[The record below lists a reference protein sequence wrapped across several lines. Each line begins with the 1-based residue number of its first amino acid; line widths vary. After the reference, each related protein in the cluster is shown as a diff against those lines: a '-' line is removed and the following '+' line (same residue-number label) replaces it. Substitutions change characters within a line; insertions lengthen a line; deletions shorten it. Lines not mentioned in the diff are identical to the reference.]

1 MCWSKCQ
8 HLKQIILGN
17 NNIYEIIIITM
28 INIQD
33 KSKCCGCC
41 ACVDVCAHQAISL
54 KTDIEG
60 FWYPVVDETKC
71 VDCGL
76 CNKVCPELNITDLK
90 KNDYPQPAHT
100 IAAINKKMSAR
111 WDSTSGGAFSAL
123 ADAMYEEG
131 GYVSG
136 AIYNEDFSVR
146 NFISNNPEDLKKLR
160 SSKYLQSKAEGIYKE
175 IRDLLRKGEKVLAC
189 GTPCQMAALRSFL
202 RKDYENL
209 IIVDFICRGVNSPK
223 VYRKYLD
230 SLERKFGGK
239 VVYVKAKNKELG
251 WRNLTRKVV
260 FDNGK
265 SYYGVHMQ
273 DDFRRGYH
281 TNVYCRPSCYSCQY
295 KGFPRMADITIADYW
310 GIEKVDPNMDN
321 NIGTSMILLN
331 SNKGIAYFE
340 KVKDKLEWE
349 ETKFESILSGNIAL
363 RKPIEP
369 AKIDRKAFFE
379 DLDRGTFEEVTAKY
393 FPLKQE
399 KQTFKGK
406 VKAALKVAYY
416 LYRRFGFSYRAWSNF
431 VKINFRKNT
440 ISNIKTEHVIY
451 TMPSAV
457 FDIHPSAKIEIKA
470 PFLFGNNP
478 VKGMKMPTCL
488 RMEANTKLEIHNGP
502 LTRYGTGPYNLRYGA
517 YIEIVNGG
525 KLTIGQGACNVGLTI
540 MCAKEVTIGNGVR
553 IGRNVSIRDWNGS
566 HVIINEHYRNHAPVH
581 IGDRVWLCTGCTIM
595 PGVTIGEG
603 AVVAANSTVTKDV
616 PPYSLVGGS
625 PAKVLKEKIEWY

>member
-1 MCWSKCQ
+1 MI
-8 HLKQIILGN
+8 QI
-17 NNIYEIIIITM
+17 T
-28 INIQD
+28 D
-33 KSKCCGCC
+33 KSKCCGCN
-41 ACVDVCAHQAISL
+41 ACGDVCPKDAITF

-60 FWYPVVDETKC
+60 FWYPEVNMERC
-71 VDCGL
+71 IDCGL
-76 CNKVCPELNITDLK
+76 CEKVCPELHINELK
-90 KNDYPQPAHT
+90 KNDYEQPVT
-100 IAAINKKMSAR
+100 IAAINKNMKER

-123 ADAMYEEG
+123 ADAMYAQG

-136 AIYNEDFSVR
+136 AVYNEDFSVS
-146 NFISNNPEDLKKLR
+146 NFISDNPADLAKLR
-160 SSKYLQSKAEGIYKE
+160 SSKYLQSNAEGLYKR

-202 RKDYENL
+202 HKDYDNL

-265 SYYGVHMQ
+265 VYYGVRMD

-281 TNVYCRPSCYSCQY
+281 TNVFCRPSCYVCQY

-310 GIEKVDPNMDN
+310 GIEKVDKNLDN

-331 SNKGIAYFE
+331 SKKGEAYFDL
-340 KVKDKLEWE
+340 VKDKLEWE
-349 ETKFESILSGNIAL
+349 YTKFESILPGNIAL

-369 AKIDRKAFFE
+369 AKINRKQFFE
-379 DLDRGTFEEVTAKY
+379 DLDKGTFDDIVRKY
-393 FPLKQE
+393 FPLK
-399 KQTFKGK
+399 KGK
-406 VKAALKVAYY
+406 DVSFRGKIKQLIKPYYSLYKSFGLSLKA
-416 LYRRFGFSYRAWSNF
+416 YRNF
-431 VKINFRKNT
+431 IWLHNRKNT
-440 ISNIKTEHVIY
+440 ECSWKSGHVIY

-457 FDIHPSAKIEIKA
+457 FDIHPTAKIIIKA
-470 PFLFGNNP
+470 PLLYGNNP
-478 VKGMKMPTCL
+478 VKGMRMPTCL
-488 RMEANTKLEIHNGP
+488 RMEANTTFELHDGP
-502 LTRYGTGPYNLRYGA
+502 LTRYGKGAYNLRYGA

-525 KLTIGQGACNVGLTI
+525 KLSIGQGAANVGLTI

-566 HVIINEHYRNHAPVH
+566 HVIINDHYRNHAPVH
-581 IGDRVWLCTGCTIM
+581 IEDHVWLCTGCTIM
-595 PGVTIGEG
+595 PGVTVGEG
-603 AVVAANSTVTKDV
+603 SVVAANATVTKDV
-616 PPYSLVGGS
+616 PPHSLVGGS
-625 PAKVLKEKIEWY
+625 PAKVLKENIEWY

>member
-1 MCWSKCQ
+1 
-8 HLKQIILGN
+8 
-17 NNIYEIIIITM
+17 M
-28 INIQD
+28 INITD

-41 ACVDVCAHQAISL
+41 ACVDVCAHHAISL

-60 FWYPVVDETKC
+60 FWYPIVDKSKC

-76 CNKVCPELNITDLK
+76 CDKACPELNIDNIK
-90 KNDYPQPAHT
+90 KNDYPKPAHT
-100 IAAINKKMSAR
+100 IAAINKKMNVR

-123 ADAMYEEG
+123 AEAMYEQG

-146 NFISNNPEDLKKLR
+146 NYVSDNPTDLKRLR
-160 SSKYLQSKAEGIYKE
+160 SSKYLQSKAEGLYKE
-175 IRDLLRKGEKVLAC
+175 IRILLRNGEKVLAC

-202 RKDYENL
+202 GKDYDNL

-265 SYYGVHMQ
+265 VYYGVHMQ

-281 TNVYCRPSCYSCQY
+281 TNVYCRPSCYCCKY
-295 KGFPRMADITIADYW
+295 KGFPRIADITIADYW
-310 GIEKVDPNMDN
+310 GIENVDKNLDN

-331 SNKGIAYFE
+331 SKKGEVYFE
-340 KVKDKLEWE
+340 YVKDKLEWE
-349 ETKFESILSGNIAL
+349 ETKFESILPGNIAL
-363 RKPIEP
+363 RKPIEQP
-369 AKIDRKAFFE
+369 KIDRKSFFE
-379 DLDRGTFEEVTAKY
+379 DLNKGTFEDVTEKY
-393 FPLKQE
+393 FPLKQQSMSM
-399 KQTFKGK
+399 KQK
-406 VKAALKVAYY
+406 VKKSLKFIKELAQC
-416 LYRRFGFSYRAWSNF
+416 YRLSFHAWYNF
-431 VKINFRKNT
+431 FWLNLRKNT
-440 ISNIKTEHVIY
+440 NSDILQKRVLY

-457 FDIHPSAKIEIKA
+457 FDIHHTAKIIVKA
-470 PFLFGNNP
+470 PFLYGNNP
-478 VKGMKMPTCL
+478 VKGLRIPTCL
-488 RMEANTKLEIHNGP
+488 RMEANTTLEIHDGP

-525 KLTIGQGACNVGLTI
+525 RLTIGQGAANVGLTI

-553 IGRNVSIRDWNGS
+553 IGRNVSIRDWNGG
-566 HVIINEHYRNHAPVH
+566 HVIINDHYRNHAPVH
-581 IGDRVWLCTGCTIM
+581 IGDNVWLCSGCTVM

-603 AVVAANSTVTKDV
+603 SVVAANAMVIKDI
-616 PPYSLVGGS
+616 PPHCLVGGS
-625 PAKVLKEKIEWY
+625 PAKVLKENIEWY